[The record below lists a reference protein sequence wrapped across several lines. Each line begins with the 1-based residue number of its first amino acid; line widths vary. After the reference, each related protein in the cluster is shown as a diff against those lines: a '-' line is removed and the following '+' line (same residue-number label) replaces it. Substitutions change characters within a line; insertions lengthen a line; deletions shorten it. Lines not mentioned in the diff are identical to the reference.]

1 MTSVI
6 FMPTGGIQMKT
17 SHRIKALRGV
27 DVLQDK
33 VTEEV
38 LEAYYFFRTNDEVAT
53 INANLGHRQRI
64 QGYDQRVLRQLPTE
78 PLLRRL
84 FPDEKAGN
92 IHQNRRNT
100 QRPTGQSAGDLSA
113 TQQVTIDAMP
123 RPESFGFPV
132 FFCRFL
138 RAYPLQIRSG
148 MV

>member
-53 INANLGHRQRI
+53 INATLAIVNEYKDMTSVFCANCQQNHYCDDCFPMKKREIFIKIEEILKDQLANL
-64 QGYDQRVLRQLPTE
+64 
-78 PLLRRL
+78 
-84 FPDEKAGN
+84 
-92 IHQNRRNT
+92 
-100 QRPTGQSAGDLSA
+100 
-113 TQQVTIDAMP
+113 
-123 RPESFGFPV
+123 PEI
-132 FFCRFL
+132 
-138 RAYPLQIRSG
+138 YLQPNK
-148 MV
+148 